1 MKRVGRI
8 ARSTA
13 ASFALLLA
21 ACSSAPPLEWQANAK
36 GALDAAVTAY
46 LVGDTRVAN
55 AQFGVARRELASTG
69 RADQVALAEL
79 TRCAV
84 QVASLDVGPCAGFEQ
99 LRSDATAAQRAYA
112 DYLSGRVQTS
122 EVALLPEPYRALA
135 ARDLSGDAAT
145 AALKSIDDPLSRL
158 IATGVLF
165 QAVAQIRPPS
175 HSRPTPHRRR
185 DGGGRYWHGWA
196 CSWRSRRRRA
206 TRRGPSSCGGASRLS
221 RTPNNLVAR
230 CSHLAHRSKLSGPAR
245 RSTLL
250 DHPQ

>member
-1 MKRVGRI
+1 MKRVGHI
-8 ARSTA
+8 ACSTA

-21 ACSSAPPLEWQANAK
+21 ACNSAPPLEWQANAK
-36 GALDAAVTAY
+36 GALDDAVTAY

-55 AQFGVARRELASTG
+55 AEFGLARRELASTG

-99 LRSDATAAQRAYA
+99 LRADATAAQRAYA

-135 ARDLSGDAAT
+135 ARDLSGDGAT
-145 AALKSIDDPLSRL
+145 GALKSIDDPLSRL

-165 QAVAQIRPPS
+165 QGGRANPAAIALAADTASAQGWRRPLLAWLGVQLALAQK
-175 HSRPTPHRRR
+175 TGDQTGAEQLRRR
-185 DGGGRYWHGWA
+185 IA
-196 CSWRSRRRRA
+196 
-206 TRRGPSSCGGASRLS
+206 
-221 RTPNNLVAR
+221 LVEDT
-230 CSHLAHRSKLSGPAR
+230 K
-245 RSTLL
+245 
-250 DHPQ
+250 